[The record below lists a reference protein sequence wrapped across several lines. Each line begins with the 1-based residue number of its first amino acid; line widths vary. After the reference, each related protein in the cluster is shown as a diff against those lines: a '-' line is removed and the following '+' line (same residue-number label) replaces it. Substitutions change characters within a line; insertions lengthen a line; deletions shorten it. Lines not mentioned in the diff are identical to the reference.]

1 MVSVPYA
8 LDKQINRVSVME
20 GRTKLCFLR
29 IVKKLQNRKET
40 NFPLFFA
47 EIQRKEIRGVK
58 RQMFRGILK
67 HQFGLLFSWDRF
79 WLRFAKLAFQK
90 LFYFYLGIN

>member
-8 LDKQINRVSVME
+8 LDKQMNRVSVME

-29 IVKKLQNRKET
+29 IVKKLRSRKGT
-40 NFPLFFA
+40 KFPLFFV
-47 EIQRKEIRGVK
+47 EIQRKEIREEIDVQEYFKAPVWTFALMGQV
-58 RQMFRGILK
+58 
-67 HQFGLLFSWDRF
+67 